1 MGQDYY
7 KILGVSKDADDDALK
22 KAYRKLALKWHPD
35 KNKEANREEAEK
47 KFKEISEAYEVLSDK
62 NKRQI
67 YDMYGE
73 EGLKGGP
80 PPPSADGT
88 SGFAGGFPGGFPG
101 FSGFHPGG
109 GGTTFTF
116 KTTGFNPSDPRDLF
130 SKVFTEMGGGLGG
143 LGGMG
148 FGDGDFFSRTGGS
161 GFGDFGQQSP
171 FSQPKVQEAVVRY
184 PITLEDLYKGASKRL
199 KVKRKLLDASTKRQ
213 VPTEEEVVIPI
224 RPGLKAGSKI
234 RFPAKGDELPNGEVQ
249 DLVILIEE
257 KPHNVFQRDGDDLR
271 VVIKLTL
278 VEALCGFEKK
288 IETLDG
294 RKLLITNKS
303 SVITPGTE
311 QVVHNEGMPK
321 KSGDKGNLIVKYDIE
336 FPARL
341 TDKQKADLRKILT

>member
-7 KILGVSKDADDDALK
+7 NILGVSKDADDEALK

-67 YDMYGE
+67 YDVYGE
-73 EGLKGGP
+73 EGLKGGAP
-80 PPPSADGT
+80 PPTSDGA
-88 SGFAGGFPGGFPG
+88 SGFPGGFPG
-101 FSGFHPGG
+101 GFSGFQQFRPGG
-109 GGTTFTF
+109 STTFTF
-116 KTTGFNPSDPRDLF
+116 KT
-130 SKVFTEMGGGLGG
+130 GG
-143 LGGMG
+143 
-148 FGDGDFFSRTGGS
+148 
-161 GFGDFGQQSP
+161 QA
-171 FSQPKVQEAVVRY
+171 QEAVVRY
-184 PITLEDLYKGASKRL
+184 PIPLEDLYKGASKRL

-213 VPTEEEVVIPI
+213 VPAEEELVIPI

-234 RFPAKGDELPNGEVQ
+234 RFPNKGDELPNGEVQ
-249 DLVILIEE
+249 DLVIVIEE
-257 KPHNVFQRDGDDLR
+257 KPHSVFQRDGDDLR
-271 VVIKLTL
+271 MVIKLKL

-303 SVITPGTE
+303 VIAPGLE
-311 QVVHNEGMPK
+311 QVIHNEGMPT
-321 KSGDKGNLIVKYDIE
+321 KSGEKGNLIVKYEIE

-341 TDKQKADLRKILT
+341 TDEQKAELKRILTR